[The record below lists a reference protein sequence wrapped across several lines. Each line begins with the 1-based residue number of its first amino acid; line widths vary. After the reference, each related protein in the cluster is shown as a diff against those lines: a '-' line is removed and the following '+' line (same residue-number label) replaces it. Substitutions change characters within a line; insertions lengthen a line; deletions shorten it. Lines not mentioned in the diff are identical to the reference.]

1 MPLVYVF
8 DGSFD
13 SFWNC
18 VYDSYI
24 KKEIPDAICIDGN
37 LQCGFEQYVHAV
49 EGNSANSLRVQRGFA
64 KACGQRASDIVRQCF
79 LSFEHER
86 MTWLF
91 QYIRLGFERGSIITG
106 MLAHPSV
113 LPVEKM
119 RMHIGNE
126 VHRFHQFVRFSQM
139 ANGVYYARI
148 QPLNNVVPLIMPHFA
163 DRYNDQ
169 PFLIYDPGNGIA
181 GVYDLNDWYLVETD
195 SLQLPEESEA
205 EQEWKALWKQF
216 YSSITIQQRRNEK
229 LRRSFC
235 PKRYWADMME
245 MPTVIRR

>member
-13 SFWNC
+13 GLWSC
-18 VYDSYI
+18 IYDSYT
-24 KKEIPDAICIDGN
+24 KKEVPDLVCEDGF
-37 LQCGFEQYVHAV
+37 LQYGFEQQIHTVISNP
-49 EGNSANSLRVQRGFA
+49 ESSLRVQRGFI
-64 KACGQRASDIVRQCF
+64 KTCGQHATDIVRQCF
-79 LSFEHER
+79 LSHEPDR
-86 MTWLF
+86 MTRLF
-91 QYIRLGFERGSIITG
+91 RYIQLGFERGRSIVN
-106 MLAHPSV
+106 MLAHHDV

-126 VHRFHQFVRFSQM
+126 THRFHQFVRFSQM
-139 ANGVYYARI
+139 ENGVYYARI
-148 QPLNNVVPLIMPHFA
+148 HPLNNVVPLIMPHFA

-195 SLQLPEESEA
+195 DLQLPDESEA
-205 EQEWKALWKQF
+205 ERDWKALWKQF

-229 LRRSFC
+229 LRRNFC
-235 PKRYWADMME
+235 PKRYWSDMLE
-245 MPTVIRR
+245 MPIVIRR